1 MGAKR
6 RGLGG
11 PSLVK
16 APKPPNTPEV
26 WSVPLA
32 AASGQRAPPFGILPP
47 FEKGGRKLYLRSV
60 AAGENFAFAAA
71 QRAAGMYEN
80 AISMNEIT
88 AEWGYF
94 SGNCQKISGFCAILP
109 GKPEK

>member
-11 PSLVK
+11 LSLVK
-16 APKPPNTPEV
+16 APKPPNTPKV
-26 WSVPLA
+26 WRIPPSA
-32 AASGQRAPPFGILPP
+32 DGGQRRCLWNPPP
-47 FEKGGRKLYLRSV
+47 FEKGGRKLCLRSV
-60 AAGENFAFAAA
+60 AADENFTFAAA
-71 QRAAGMYEN
+71 QRALGMYEN

-94 SGNCQKISGFCAILP
+94 SGNCQKIQGFCAILP

>member
-1 MGAKR
+1 MSAKR

-11 PSLVK
+11 LSLVK

-26 WSVPLA
+26 WSVPPSA
-32 AASGQRAPPFGILPP
+32 DGGQRRCLWNPPP
-47 FEKGGRKLYLRSV
+47 FEKGGRKLCLRSV
-60 AAGENFAFAAA
+60 AAGENFAWAAA
-71 QRAAGMYEN
+71 QRALGMYEN

-88 AEWGYF
+88 ANQGYF
-94 SGNCQKISGFCAILP
+94 SGSFQKTWGFCATLP